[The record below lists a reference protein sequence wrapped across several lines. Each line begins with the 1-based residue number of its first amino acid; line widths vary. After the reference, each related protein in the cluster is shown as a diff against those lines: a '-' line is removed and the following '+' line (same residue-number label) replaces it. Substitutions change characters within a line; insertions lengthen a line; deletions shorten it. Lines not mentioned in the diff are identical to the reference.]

1 MQRLYTQLILY
12 HLKNWQQM
20 VFIEGPRQAGK
31 TTIAQEVIKNFDVS
45 LYLNWDNVEDRLLML
60 QGQHFVKNTKLFT
73 EASSKTPIIV
83 FDEIHKMPDWKN
95 YLKGFFDLYKNK
107 LKIIATGSSKLAI
120 YKKGQDSL
128 MGRYFNYSIHP
139 LSVGELLRQ
148 DYKVGMDIALSEI
161 VNENLFQSL
170 FNFSGF
176 PEPFVK
182 SNNNFYKRWSGLRQQ
197 QLFREDINVVEDIKN
212 IQLLETLAYLLQEEA
227 TSQLNYSR
235 LSKKIQVSD
244 QTIRKWI
251 NMLEDFYFGFT
262 IRPWHNNVTR
272 SITKEPKFYLTD
284 WSCIYDFGKKA
295 ENFVACHL
303 KKAIHFW
310 NESGLGE
317 YGLHYL
323 RDKEKREVDFVVT
336 KNQKV
341 WFLVEVKSSN
351 NVSLNNLNKNLSY
364 FQSITG
370 ANHAF
375 QVVLDMPDKRIN
387 CFDFTEPVKVPLK
400 TFLSQIP

>member
-45 LYLNWDNVEDRLLML
+45 LYLNWDNVQDRLLML

-73 EASSKTPIIV
+73 EASNQTPIIV
-83 FDEIHKMPDWKN
+83 FDEIHKMPDWKD

-182 SNNNFYKRWSGLRQQ
+182 SNNNFYKRWNGLRQQ

-212 IQLLETLAYLLQEEA
+212 IQLLEALAYLLQEEA

-235 LSKKIQVSD
+235 LSKKNTS
-244 QTIRKWI
+244 
-251 NMLEDFYFGFT
+251 F
-262 IRPWHNNVTR
+262 
-272 SITKEPKFYLTD
+272 
-284 WSCIYDFGKKA
+284 
-295 ENFVACHL
+295 
-303 KKAIHFW
+303 
-310 NESGLGE
+310 
-317 YGLHYL
+317 
-323 RDKEKREVDFVVT
+323 
-336 KNQKV
+336 
-341 WFLVEVKSSN
+341 
-351 NVSLNNLNKNLSY
+351 
-364 FQSITG
+364 
-370 ANHAF
+370 
-375 QVVLDMPDKRIN
+375 
-387 CFDFTEPVKVPLK
+387 
-400 TFLSQIP
+400 